1 MTFFQNLGLYPAD
14 LAGPWRDPA
23 RFSCIVG
30 LLDGAWKL
38 NRGPLRAVSRAER
51 PFNMI
56 PAFLFALVL
65 AQAQGPAAAEPET
78 PATASSPASSS
89 AIDESDIPKGAP
101 TDDYGLV
108 AWCRGA
114 LTGHMALYTL
124 VKPEMKS
131 MERPGE
137 VAYDEKSDA
146 AQMQAGRE
154 YLALYARAM
163 QAAEKTD
170 PKLITRGLA
179 LRSQGEGIWTEAKA
193 AAPRKRMWSWLMWD
207 LPGECEVSANRLLG
221 APTLRTQ

>member
-1 MTFFQNLGLYPAD
+1 M
-14 LAGPWRDPA
+14 
-23 RFSCIVG
+23 
-30 LLDGAWKL
+30 
-38 NRGPLRAVSRAER
+38 
-51 PFNMI
+51 MI

-65 AQAQGPAAAEPET
+65 AQAQDPAATSAQA
-78 PATASSPASSS
+78 PAPAVASSS
-89 AIDESDIPKGAP
+89 AADESDIPKGAP

-114 LTGHMALYTL
+114 LTGHMALYAL

-163 QAAEKTD
+163 QVAEKAD
-170 PKLITRGLA
+170 PKLVVRGLE
-179 LRSQGEGIWTEAKA
+179 LRTQGEGIWTEAKA
-193 AAPRKRMWSWLMWD
+193 AAPRTRMWSWLMWD
-207 LPGECEVSANRLLG
+207 LPGQCEVSANRLIG
-221 APTLRTQ
+221 APTLRTPSPQ

>member
-1 MTFFQNLGLYPAD
+1 
-14 LAGPWRDPA
+14 
-23 RFSCIVG
+23 
-30 LLDGAWKL
+30 
-38 NRGPLRAVSRAER
+38 
-51 PFNMI
+51 MI

-65 AQAQGPAAAEPET
+65 AQVQPSAAGPSET
-78 PATASSPASSS
+78 PATAASPA
-89 AIDESDIPKGAP
+89 AEESDIPKGAP

-114 LTGHMALYTL
+114 LTGHMALYPL

-170 PKLITRGLA
+170 PKLVERGLA
-179 LRSQGEGIWTEAKA
+179 LRVQGEGIWTEAKS
-193 AAPRKRMWSWLMWD
+193 AAPRTRMWSWLMWD
-207 LPGECEVSANRLLG
+207 LPGECEVSANRLVG
-221 APTLRTQ
+221 APTLRTPQAQ

>member
-1 MTFFQNLGLYPAD
+1 
-14 LAGPWRDPA
+14 
-23 RFSCIVG
+23 
-30 LLDGAWKL
+30 
-38 NRGPLRAVSRAER
+38 
-51 PFNMI
+51 MI

-65 AQAQGPAAAEPET
+65 AQAQDPVVTAPQPQLQTQT
-78 PATASSPASSS
+78 PATASSPA
-89 AIDESDIPKGAP
+89 ADESAIPKGAP

-114 LTGHMALYTL
+114 LTGHMALYPL

-163 QAAEKTD
+163 QAAEKAD
-170 PKLITRGLA
+170 PKLVVRGLA

-193 AAPRKRMWSWLMWD
+193 AAPRPRMWSWLMWD
-207 LPGECEVSANRLLG
+207 LPGECEVSANRLVG
-221 APTLRTQ
+221 APTLRTPQPQ